1 MNLGCNGALCHL
13 SINFQPI
20 NIDFLIKSITI
31 DIKTPNTLL
40 EKKTDALVEIRV
52 EILQST
58 IRLMIKLRP

>member
-1 MNLGCNGALCHL
+1 M
-13 SINFQPI
+13 
-20 NIDFLIKSITI
+20 IKSITI

-52 EILQST
+52 EIHQSI